1 MQTRNSEFQNLNR
14 FQQLERM
21 GISRKFHQEVI
32 FNLECANERKK
43 ATSLIKA
50 ITNPYVSVDLANS
63 LVYRFYFQ
71 MIVGGIIEY

>member
-21 GISRKFHQEVI
+21 GISRRSHQEII
-32 FNLECANERKK
+32 FNLECANKTKE

-50 ITNPYVSVDLANS
+50 ITNPYLSLNLANR
-63 LVYRFYFQ
+63 LAMRYYFQ
-71 MIVGGIIEY
+71 MMDAGIV